1 MMKQYR
7 VKSVEVVRYPVLLVT
22 YDDGFSGEYDLSDF
36 VGRGPIS
43 EPLKDPEYF
52 NQVAVGEYGHTF
64 GWNLDVEGEE
74 IDFCIDSVRKDI
86 EAHRASTKS

>member
-1 MMKQYR
+1 MKQYR

-22 YDDGFSGEYDLSDF
+22 YDDGFSGDYDLSDF

-52 NQVAVGEYGHTF
+52 DQVTVGEYGHTF
-64 GWNLDVEGEE
+64 GWNLDVLGEE

-86 EAHRASTKS
+86 ETQRAAKKP